1 MYSADVLGRLLGL
14 RIGAYT
20 KPFKN
25 KNFYFSSIY
34 TVVFNLYGPGVFLI
48 AYLHVV
54 TLPRSTILG
63 MIRLVILDFGQ
74 KSLPISECEIII
86 KLYYFYV

>member
-1 MYSADVLGRLLGL
+1 MYSADVLGRFLGL

-34 TVVFNLYGPGVFLI
+34 TVVFNSYGPGVFLI
-48 AYLHVV
+48 AYLPVV
-54 TLPRSTILG
+54 TLRISTVLA
-63 MIRLVILDFGQ
+63 MIRLAILDFGQ
-74 KSLPISECEIII
+74 
-86 KLYYFYV
+86 